1 MLSIERLTVGY
12 GSRIVISGLD
22 LELAPGQVHGLVGRN
37 GAGKTTLLETIYGF
51 IRAREG
57 SVRLDGRRPTAREL
71 AYLPMENHFY
81 PKITGREY
89 LRIFQARSRD
99 FDPDAWEPIF
109 ELPLDRYVDGYSA
122 GMKKKLA
129 LLGTLSL
136 GRPVVLLDEPMN
148 GLDLESNLL
157 LGRLLRSL
165 ADSGRIVLVTSH
177 ILESLTSVC
186 DLIHVLDGGR
196 IAHTVPRPRFA
207 ELESRLLTRESEAKL
222 EHMRALIAQ
231 GDSD

>member
-1 MLSIERLTVGY
+1 MLSIERLRVGY
-12 GSRIVISGLD
+12 GSRTVISGLD
-22 LELAPGQVHGLVGRN
+22 LELAPGQVHGLVGQN
-37 GAGKTTLLETIYGF
+37 GAGKTTVLETIYGF
-51 IRAREG
+51 VRAREG
-57 SVRLDGRRPTAREL
+57 TITLDGKRPTAREL

-89 LRIFQARSRD
+89 LRIFQARSPG
-99 FDPDAWEPIF
+99 FDPDAWAPIF

-129 LLGTLSL
+129 LLATLSL
-136 GRPVVLLDEPMN
+136 GRPVMLLDEPMN

-177 ILESLTSVC
+177 ILESLTRAC
-186 DLIHVLDGGR
+186 DQIHVLEDGR
-196 IAHTVPRPRFA
+196 IAHTIPRSRFA
-207 ELESRLLTRESEAKL
+207 ELEGRLLTRESEARVEK
-222 EHMRALIAQ
+222 MRSLIAR
-231 GDSD
+231 G

>member
-1 MLSIERLTVGY
+1 MLSIERLSVGY
-12 GSRIVISGLD
+12 GSRTVISGLD

-37 GAGKTTLLETIYGF
+37 GAGKTTVLETIYGF

-57 SVRLDGRRPTAREL
+57 TITLDGKRPTAREL

-89 LRIFQARSRD
+89 LRIFQARSPD
-99 FDPDAWEPIF
+99 FDPDAWAPIF

-129 LLGTLSL
+129 LLATLSL
-136 GRPVVLLDEPMN
+136 GRPVMLLDEPMN

-157 LGRLLRSL
+157 LGHLLRSL

-177 ILESLTSVC
+177 ILESLTRAC
-186 DLIHVLDGGR
+186 DQIHGLEDGR
-196 IAHTVPRPRFA
+196 IAHTIPRSGFA
-207 ELESRLLTRESEAKL
+207 ELEERLLTRESEARV
-222 EHMRALIAQ
+222 EQMRTLIAR
-231 GDSD
+231 G